1 MLYEYAVEPQ
11 AIGSSWQT
19 FRYVIEKFGF
29 DKGRLVCQFPT
40 SWFSDVYQAAK
51 SLPPVQKKRIEVS
64 LNQAK
69 VRKNKVVRCGRPYD
83 PSPGTWLE
91 NALVEHRREPFHAI
105 IAAENPGGDEA
116 VLCTDELNEDHVLM
130 AVPHEC
136 AVPRDVKSLV
146 AALYEMLCF
155 GSRIVFVDP
164 FFDLYNSRHQSIIVK
179 CLDVVKQR
187 NSGAICEVHYRDRE
201 RGHSNVELERD
212 AAVLFKD
219 IIPEGMMLKVFC
231 WREKD
236 QGEDFHARYL
246 LTDKGGI
253 RVDAGFEPIGA
264 HQRTDMALM
273 DFDLSQEKLGA
284 LDRDA
289 NVYEPVGPVIQ
300 VLFDGRVQRV

>member
-1 MLYEYAVEPQ
+1 MLYKYAVEPQ

-29 DKGRLVCQFPT
+29 DKGRLVCQFPKH
-40 SWFSDVYQAAK
+40 WFSDVYQAAN
-51 SLPPVQKKRIEVS
+51 SLQPVQKKRVEVA

-69 VRKNKVVRCGRPYD
+69 KNKVVRCNRPYD
-83 PSPGTWLE
+83 SSLGTWLK

-105 IAAENPGGDEA
+105 IAAENPSRDEA
-116 VLCTDELNEDHVLM
+116 VLCADELDEGHALM

-136 AVPRDVKSLV
+136 AVPRDVQSLV

-164 FFDLYNSRHQSIIVK
+164 FFDLYNARQQRVIFK
-179 CLDVVKQR
+179 CLDIVKQM
-187 NSGAICEVHYRDRE
+187 NSGAICEIHYRDRE
-201 RGHSNVELERD
+201 KGHTNVELERD
-212 AAVLFKD
+212 AGGLFKD
-219 IIPEGMMLKVFC
+219 IIPEGMVLNVFC

-253 RVDAGFEPIGA
+253 RVDAGFEPVGA
-264 HQRTDMALM
+264 HQQTDMALM
-273 DFDLSQEKLGA
+273 DFDLSQTKLRA
-284 LDRDA
+284 LAREA
-289 NVYEPVGPVIQ
+289 NVYDLVDPAIQ
-300 VLFDGRVQRV
+300 VAPHGKVRRI